1 MQIIQS
7 RRDFLASASMAAAA
21 GVLGARGSLA
31 DEAPLETTTVR
42 LLKESGVCDAPLY
55 VAEELLRADG
65 FTDVHYVHIEADN
78 TDAGMVADGK
88 LDFSQSYAPE
98 ALRQID
104 AGKPVTVLTGVHPGC
119 HELFAREPVNNIKD
133 LKGRRVAVP
142 QEIGYANRLIL
153 LVMMSY
159 LGLDPAKDIAWVTG
173 PGTTPIDLFVAGK
186 SDAFFGGPLEAA
198 AVRDRGF
205 SRVILETATDQPW
218 SQYFCC
224 VLAGNSDYVQNYPVA
239 TKRVVRAVLKATD
252 ICASEP
258 ERAAR
263 RLVDG
268 GFTERYDY
276 TLQGLGDVPYAKW
289 REYDPEDTLRFYA
302 LRLHEAGLIKSTP
315 KSLIAQGTDWRFL
328 NELKRELKA

>member
-1 MQIIQS
+1 MSAQQS
-7 RRDFLASASMAAAA
+7 RRVFLAGASMIATAS
-21 GVLGARGSLA
+21 VLGPRASLA
-31 DEAPLETTTVR
+31 AEGPIETTTVR

-65 FTDVHYVHIEADN
+65 FSEVRYVHIEAGN

-104 AGKPVTVLTGVHPGC
+104 AGKPVTVLAGVHPGC
-119 HELFAREPVNNIKD
+119 HELFAREPVDSIKD
-133 LKGRRVAVP
+133 LKGRSVAVP
-142 QEIGYANRLIL
+142 EEIGYANRLIL
-153 LVMMSY
+153 SVMATY
-159 LGLDPAKDIAWVTG
+159 VGLDPAKDITWVTG
-173 PGTTPIDLFVAGK
+173 PGATPIDLFVDGR

-198 AVRDRGF
+198 AVRDKGI
-205 SRVILETATDQPW
+205 SRAILRTATDRPW

-224 VLAGNSDYVQNYPVA
+224 VLAGNSNYVQKYPVA

-252 ICASEP
+252 ICAGEP
-258 ERAAR
+258 ERAAQ
-263 RLVDG
+263 RLVEG

-276 TLQGLGDVPYAKW
+276 SLQGLSEVPYGKW
-289 REYDPEDTLRFYA
+289 REYDPEDTLRFFA
-302 LRLHEAGLIKSTP
+302 LRLHEVGMIKSNP
-315 KSLIAQGTDWRFL
+315 NALIAAGTDWRFL

>member
-1 MQIIQS
+1 MQMTQS
-7 RRDFLASASMAAAA
+7 RRHFLTSVGFAGAASA
-21 GVLGARGSLA
+21 LGFRASLA
-31 DEAPLETTTVR
+31 AEGPIETTTVR

-65 FTDVHYVHIEADN
+65 FSDVRYVHIEAGN

-98 ALRQID
+98 ALRQMD
-104 AGKPVTVLTGVHPGC
+104 ADKPVTVLAGVHPGC
-119 HELFAREPVNNIKD
+119 HELFAREPVNSITD
-133 LKGRRVAVP
+133 LKGRTVAVP

-153 LVMMSY
+153 SVMATSV
-159 LGLDPAKDIAWVTG
+159 GLDPANDIAWVTG
-173 PGTTPIDLFVAGK
+173 PGATPIDLFVEGK

-198 AVRDRGF
+198 ALRDKGV
-205 SRVILETATDQPW
+205 SRVILKTATDLPW

-224 VLAGNSDYVQNYPVA
+224 VLAGNTNYVQRYPVA
-239 TKRVVRAVLKATD
+239 TKRVVRAVLKAAD
-252 ICASEP
+252 ICFAEP
-258 ERAAR
+258 KRAAQ

-276 TLQGLGDVPYAKW
+276 TLQGLGEVPYGKW

-302 LRLHEAGLIKSTP
+302 LRLHEVDMIKSNPNT
-315 KSLIAQGTDWRFL
+315 LIANGTDWRFL

>member
-1 MQIIQS
+1 MEISQS
-7 RRDFLASASMAAAA
+7 RRDFLAGLSAASAAA
-21 GVLGARGSLA
+21 VLGARHSFA
-31 DEAPLETTTVR
+31 DEARLETTTVR

-65 FTDVHYVHIEADN
+65 FTDVRYVHIEAGN
-78 TDAGMVADGK
+78 SDAGMVADGK

-104 AGKPVTVLTGVHPGC
+104 AGKPITVLAGVHPGC
-119 HELFAREPVNNIKD
+119 HELFAREPVNSIRD
-133 LKGRRVAVP
+133 LKGRSVAVP
-142 QEIGYANRLIL
+142 EEVGYAVRLIL
-153 LVMMSY
+153 SVMARSI
-159 LGLDPAKDIAWVTG
+159 GLDPATDIAWVTG
-173 PGTTPIDLFVAGK
+173 PGATPIDLFVDGK

-198 AVRDRGF
+198 AVRDRGA
-205 SRVILETATDQPW
+205 SRVIPKTATDLPW

-224 VLAGNSDYVQNYPVA
+224 VLAGSSDYVRNYPVA
-239 TKRVVRAVLKATD
+239 TKRVLRAVLKAAD
-252 ICASEP
+252 ICLSEP
-258 ERAAR
+258 QRAAQ

-276 TLQGLGDVPYAKW
+276 TLQGLGEVPYGKW

-302 LRLHEAGLIKSTP
+302 LRLREVGMVKSNP
-315 KSLIAQGTDWRFL
+315 NALIASGTDWRFL

>member
-1 MQIIQS
+1 MQMTQS
-7 RRDFLASASMAAAA
+7 RRDFLASASLAMAE
-21 GVLGARGSLA
+21 G
-31 DEAPLETTTVR
+31 PLETSTVR

-65 FTDVHYVHIEADN
+65 FSDVRYVHIEKNN

-104 AGKPVTVLTGVHPGC
+104 AGKPVTVLAGVHPGC
-119 HELFAREPVNNIKD
+119 HELFAREPINGITD

-142 QEIGYANRLIL
+142 EEIGYANRLIL
-153 LVMMSY
+153 SVMAISV
-159 LGLDPAKDIAWVTG
+159 GLDPAKDIAWVTG
-173 PGTTPIDLFVAGK
+173 PGATPIDLFAAGE
-186 SDAFFGGPLEAA
+186 SDAYFGGPLEAA
-198 AVRDRGF
+198 ALRDKGVG
-205 SRVILETATDQPW
+205 RVILKTATDLPW

-224 VLAGNSDYVQNYPVA
+224 VLAGNSDYVQQYPVA
-239 TKRVVRAVLKATD
+239 TKRVVRAVLKAAD
-252 ICASEP
+252 ICFAEP
-258 ERAAR
+258 RRAAQ

-276 TLQGLGDVPYAKW
+276 TLQGLSEVPYGQW

-302 LRLHEAGLIKSTP
+302 LRLHEVGMIQSSPNAL
-315 KSLIAQGTDWRFL
+315 LAEGTDWRFL

>member
-1 MQIIQS
+1 MQMTQS
-7 RRDFLASASMAAAA
+7 RRDFLACASLAAAA
-21 GVLGARGSLA
+21 GVFGARGSLA
-31 DEAPLETTTVR
+31 GEGPPETTTVR

-65 FTDVHYVHIEADN
+65 FSDVRYVHIEAGN

-104 AGKPVTVLTGVHPGC
+104 AGKPVTVLAGVHPGC
-119 HELFAREPVNNIKD
+119 HELFAREPINSITD

-153 LVMMSY
+153 SVMAISV
-159 LGLDPAKDIAWVTG
+159 GLDPAKDIAWVTG
-173 PGTTPIDLFVAGK
+173 PGATPIELFADGE
-186 SDAFFGGPLEAA
+186 SDAYFGGPLEAA
-198 AVRDRGF
+198 ALRDKGI
-205 SRVILETATDQPW
+205 SRVILKTATDLPW

-224 VLAGNSDYVQNYPVA
+224 VLAGNSDYVQKYPVA
-239 TKRVVRAVLKATD
+239 TKRVVRAVLKAAD
-252 ICASEP
+252 VCFAEP
-258 ERAAR
+258 RRAAQ

-276 TLQGLGDVPYAKW
+276 TLQGLSEVPYGQW

-302 LRLHEAGLIKSTP
+302 LRLHEVGMIQSSPNAL
-315 KSLIAQGTDWRFL
+315 LAAGTDWRFL